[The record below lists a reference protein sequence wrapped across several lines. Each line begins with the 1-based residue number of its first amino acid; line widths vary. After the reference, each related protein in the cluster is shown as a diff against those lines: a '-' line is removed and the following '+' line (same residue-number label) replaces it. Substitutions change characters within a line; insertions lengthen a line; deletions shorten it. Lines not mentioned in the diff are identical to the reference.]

1 MTEAIDLS
9 ILETLE
15 YDDDGY
21 MLDANAWTPEIGKA
35 IAAVLEIEL
44 TERHWGVINFA
55 RAEYKEKGDAPTLR
69 RISKQAGVETRELY
83 SLFPDGPAKTA
94 AKIAGLPKPTGC
106 I

>member
-1 MTEAIDLS
+1 MTKTIDLS

-15 YDDDGY
+15 YDDDGF
-21 MLDANAWTPEIGKA
+21 MTDATAWTPEIGEA

-44 TERHWGVINFA
+44 TERHWDVINFA
-55 RAEYKEKGDAPTLR
+55 RKEYTANGDAPTLR
-69 RISKQAGVETRELY
+69 RISKTAGVPTRELY
-83 SLFPDGPAKTA
+83 ELFPGGPAKIA